1 MSPKARKEVL
11 DFDGTDP
18 EPLLRALGD
27 LSHQEGWMNLTPG
40 VPSDAIVEESS
51 LFSWLSGARPQAAP
65 MATWMPPATG
75 SPKPGVLG
83 VLHARGRLHP
93 DGVAKLKSIPV
104 SWSCRQDHARRG
116 GRQTRQARAVGAQRR
131 GAQGDRLS
139 RAGGLRRFGPVVVR
153 GRERPDGQIHPRHL
167 SVR

>member
-18 EPLLRALGD
+18 EPLLSALGD

-65 MATWMPPATG
+65 MATWIPPATG

-93 DGVAKLKSIPV
+93 DGVAKLKSIPA

-116 GRQTRQARAVGAQRR
+116 LLFEVDQSTPEEMSKAMMGIVEELATLPTTGRFFVEVFRR
-131 GAQGDRLS
+131 
-139 RAGGLRRFGPVVVR
+139 
-153 GRERPDGQIHPRHL
+153 
-167 SVR
+167 

>member
-18 EPLLRALGD
+18 EPLLSALGD

-65 MATWMPPATG
+65 MATWMPPASG
-75 SPKPGVLG
+75 SAKPGVLG

-93 DGVAKLKSIPV
+93 DGVAKLKSIPA
-104 SWSCRQDHARRG
+104 SWFCRQDHARRG
-116 GRQTRQARAVGAQRR
+116 LLFEVDQSTPEEMSKAMMGIVEELATLPTTGRFFVEVFRR
-131 GAQGDRLS
+131 
-139 RAGGLRRFGPVVVR
+139 
-153 GRERPDGQIHPRHL
+153 
-167 SVR
+167 